1 MQLRKKDK
9 NNEIEEAKDEMEN
22 DENQYE
28 TVYETDTL
36 LTQDEQQEEI
46 YDNIDNT
53 FHKYKISYKPQFRG
67 YLDMNSAQKHEF
79 VDSLFQ
85 EQTEEQE
92 VGQLEYYDDDL
103 ISFTNLHGVSNKK
116 CRLREYVDVMQN
128 KDLVQDVKDLLYK
141 LKELFYNRK
150 MKPQKGKYKKVN
162 LAPKKRYLIG
172 LKENMKYLQARKINM
187 IIIAT
192 NIEKVDGDRG
202 LDEFLYNM
210 IQEC

>member
-9 NNEIEEAKDEMEN
+9 NNEIDEKDEIEN

-36 LTQDEQQEEI
+36 LTQDEHQEEI
-46 YDNIDNT
+46 YDNIDTT
-53 FHKYKISYKPQFRG
+53 FQKYKISYKPQFSG
-67 YLDMNSAQKHEF
+67 YLDMNSVQKNEF

-85 EQTEEQE
+85 EKTEEE
-92 VGQLEYYDDDL
+92 DVGQVDYYDDDL

-116 CRLREYVDVMQN
+116 FRLREYVDVSQSKN
-128 KDLVQDVKDLLYK
+128 LVQAVKDLLYK

-172 LKENMKYLQARKINM
+172 LKENMKYL
-187 IIIAT
+187 
-192 NIEKVDGDRG
+192 
-202 LDEFLYNM
+202 
-210 IQEC
+210 

>member
-1 MQLRKKDK
+1 M
-9 NNEIEEAKDEMEN
+9 
-22 DENQYE
+22 
-28 TVYETDTL
+28 
-36 LTQDEQQEEI
+36 
-46 YDNIDNT
+46 
-53 FHKYKISYKPQFRG
+53 
-67 YLDMNSAQKHEF
+67 
-79 VDSLFQ
+79 
-85 EQTEEQE
+85 
-92 VGQLEYYDDDL
+92 EYYDDDL

-116 CRLREYVDVMQN
+116 FRLREYVDVMQN
-128 KDLVQDVKDLLYK
+128 KELVQAVKDLLYK

-210 IQEC
+210 IKECQSQDIPVVFAMTRQQLGTVCKYRGEKASVVGIFNFQGANDEFNNLVKMNQQNRTQFYQKLQTSFDH